1 MTAPEASTEPTLFDL
16 RASHVAQSIPQ
27 PPSVAAPGPQPTA
40 AAESQ
45 PSAADADAA
54 ADAAPEISASEAN
67 DPADASGR
75 GTPTDRKRLA
85 EQLDALKRK
94 ESELRR
100 ALVVA
105 DHPELGDAV
114 RALQGGAYAVTRA
127 EEQLAQGLSKSEARR
142 RETLDKKLSSLR
154 EKRAELDSQ
163 ISTLEQ
169 EYGTLG
175 TDRLATFQAE
185 RRQALE
191 QLLIALGLHEPAL
204 AAVGVESSSLIPE
217 LSRWLPEIETIAREL
232 TAAADAR
239 SA

>member
-16 RASHVAQSIPQ
+16 RASTPAQLIPQ
-27 PPSVAAPGPQPTA
+27 PA
-40 AAESQ
+40 AAATPAELDEPASDRAHNAQDAHDAQ
-45 PSAADADAA
+45 PVDAQDTPVVADAA
-54 ADAAPEISASEAN
+54 DGESGKSG
-67 DPADASGR
+67 PA
-75 GTPTDRKRLA
+75 DRKRLA

-114 RALQGGAYAVTRA
+114 RAIQGRAYAVTRA

-142 RETLDKKLSSLR
+142 RETIDKKLTSLR
-154 EKRAELDSQ
+154 EKRAELDTQ
-163 ISTLEQ
+163 ITALEQ
-169 EYGTLG
+169 EQESLG
-175 TDRLATFQAE
+175 TDRLSTFQSE

-204 AAVGVESSSLIPE
+204 QAVGVESSSLIPE

-239 SA
+239 GV